1 MKKLVLMASLVLLA
15 SVSQARDKMD
25 GCGLGWEVTDKAT
38 FLGTTTRATTNAFVP
53 PTFGMTT
60 GTLGCEQLSFAKLDT
75 EAASYVATNFQSL
88 RGELAQGHGEYVN
101 AMVEV
106 FGCGSDRA
114 NAIGTK
120 IQKNYNTVVA
130 PAKDATELF
139 YNLKGAIGTCG

>member
-1 MKKLVLMASLVLLA
+1 MFIAAALLVG
-15 SVSQARDKMD
+15 SVSQARDTMD

-60 GTLGCEQLSFAKLDT
+60 GTLGCKQLAFAKIDT
-75 EAASYVATNFQSL
+75 EAATYVATNYQSL
-88 RGELAQGHGEYVN
+88 RSELAQGQGEYVS
-101 AMVEV
+101 AMTEV
-106 FGCGSDRA
+106 FGCGADSA
-114 NAIGTK
+114 AAVGQK

>member
-1 MKKLVLMASLVLLA
+1 MKKLVFFAAALLVA
-15 SVSQARDKMD
+15 SVSQARDSMD
-25 GCGLGWEVTDKAT
+25 GCGLGWEVTDKGT
-38 FLGTTTRATTNAFVP
+38 FLATTTRATTNAFVP

-60 GTLGCEQLSFAKLDT
+60 GTLGCKQLTFAKVDT
-75 EAASYVATNFQSL
+75 EAATFVATNYQSL
-88 RGELAQGHGEYVN
+88 RTELAQGQGEYVS

-106 FGCGSDRA
+106 FGCGS
-114 NAIGTK
+114 NSTSSISNK